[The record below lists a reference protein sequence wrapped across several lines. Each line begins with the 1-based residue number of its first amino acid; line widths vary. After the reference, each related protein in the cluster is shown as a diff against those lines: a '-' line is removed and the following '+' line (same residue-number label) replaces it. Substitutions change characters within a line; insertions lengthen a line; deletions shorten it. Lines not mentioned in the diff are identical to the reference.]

1 LHGYNL
7 NAAARLA
14 LALGDR
20 AEAIALLN
28 QGIEE
33 AQEIGDVNLQHT
45 LLVNVVRL
53 YVTNDALDAVQAHP
67 GPRDIAPTRCLAREP
82 SSPARGVS

>member
-33 AQEIGDVNLQHT
+33 AQEIGDVNLQHA

-53 YVTNDALDAVQAHP
+53 YVTNDALDAA
-67 GPRDIAPTRCLAREP
+67 
-82 SSPARGVS
+82 

>member
-7 NAAARLA
+7 NAAAR

-53 YVTNDALDAVQAHP
+53 YVTNDALDAAQALP